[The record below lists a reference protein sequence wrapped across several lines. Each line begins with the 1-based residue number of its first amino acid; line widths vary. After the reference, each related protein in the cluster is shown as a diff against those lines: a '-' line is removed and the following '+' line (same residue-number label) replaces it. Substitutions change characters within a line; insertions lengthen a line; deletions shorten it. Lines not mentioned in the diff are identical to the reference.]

1 MEASFLYRVAFPT
14 RSLTIYSYLIS
25 SRTGFSA
32 FFFALGLSLVLQL
45 RISLISSMQ
54 FWSLCITN
62 SSDCVSSSLPSYGL
76 VNEERS
82 ELLTCIFLF
91 GHSADFLALCFTC
104 RCCEHPTDL
113 LALDGPGCCWLS
125 TDNLVLFSAA
135 SSGLLH
141 LSFPSV
147 VDLSICTGYVNCPSD
162 LFVALSNL
170 AFQIWC
176 IFFCFLKTF
185 FETFVWWSKSS
196 ISITMSS
203 WRLNFFVYLSYKPKN
218 KIKVTD
224 KFPFIKTWHSR
235 IFPLCKRVRLL
246 RLFTIN
252 VSF

>member
-45 RISLISSMQ
+45 HISLISSSMQ

-113 LALDGPGCCWLS
+113 LALDGPDCCWLS
-125 TDNLVLFSAA
+125 TFFSSFIRFVTLKFPLCYGSQHLYRVCELSLRSFCCLVQSGISSLMHFFLFSQ
-135 SSGLLH
+135 
-141 LSFPSV
+141 
-147 VDLSICTGYVNCPSD
+147 N
-162 LFVALSNL
+162 
-170 AFQIWC
+170 
-176 IFFCFLKTF
+176 FLR
-185 FETFVWWSKSS
+185 TFVWGSKSS

-203 WRLNFFVYLSYKPKN
+203 GRLNFFVYL
-218 KIKVTD
+218 
-224 KFPFIKTWHSR
+224 
-235 IFPLCKRVRLL
+235 
-246 RLFTIN
+246 
-252 VSF
+252 